1 MKRLVLGRSGK
12 RGIEAL
18 PNLQGRAIQ
27 LADDHRDTAD
37 CLT

>member
-12 RGIEAL
+12 RGIDAL

-27 LADDHRDTAD
+27 LADDFEVCSYR
-37 CLT
+37 L